1 MMHLNLL
8 YSYVVVDCNS
18 RSKVSRYKLFLTK
31 QRLEMRFHRNIL
43 ISNTAYS
50 VHFCICV
57 EAAPTETMK
66 CGLVFLDKVVNDGVC
81 RTNQVPDETKNK
93 LKIMIKFE

>member
-18 RSKVSRYKLFLTK
+18 RSKDSRYKLFLLSQT
-31 QRLEMRFHRNIL
+31 LEMRFHRNIL

-50 VHFCICV
+50 VHFCICL
-57 EAAPTETMK
+57 EH
-66 CGLVFLDKVVNDGVC
+66 GLFCPFLHLHPGYGI
-81 RTNQVPDETKNK
+81 
-93 LKIMIKFE
+93 LAIAL